1 MLVLSRRLNEKIEI
15 PDINATIQVVA
26 LKSGV
31 VRLGFQGPK
40 DLKIFRA
47 EIFDPEAWKNDPRR
61 RQKDVQ
67 EMIDRFMHHMRN
79 RINSTTL
86 ASTLLRQQYDRGLYE
101 DMERTLQRLEEEVKQ
116 MQAAL
121 AETTPSQEDS
131 PRQESQEKPR
141 ALIVE
146 DDLNECELLAG
157 LLRMAGM
164 DVDAVNDG
172 EDALEYLYQKEET
185 HPDFVLMDMMMP
197 RCDGL
202 TAARSIREN
211 PSFDQMKIFAVT
223 GMTPESLHLGGEAR
237 LIDRWF
243 QKPLN
248 PEVLLGA
255 LERASVG
262 A

>member
-31 VRLGFQGPK
+31 VRLGFIGPK

-61 RQKDVQ
+61 RQQDVKA
-67 EMIDRFMHHMRN
+67 MIDRFMHSMRN

-86 ASTLLRQQYDRGLYE
+86 ASALLRQQYDRGLYE
-101 DMERTLQRLEEEVKQ
+101 EMERTLQRLEEEVKQ
-116 MQAAL
+116 MQDAL
-121 AETTPSQEDS
+121 TETTQTQQTS
-131 PRQESQEKPR
+131 PGQVSEVKPR

-157 LLRMAGM
+157 LLRVVGM

-172 EDALEYLYQKEET
+172 EDALEYLYQKEES
-185 HPDFVLMDMMMP
+185 HPDFVLMDMMLP

-223 GMTPESLHLGGEAR
+223 GMTPDSLHLDAEAR

-243 QKPLN
+243 QKPLS
-248 PEVLLGA
+248 PEALLGA
-255 LERASVG
+255 LQRASEH
-262 A
+262 